1 MKVFNFFA
9 VGFCLLAPVATKVV
23 QIDPSS
29 QQYVDKEGRVKVFHG
44 KLHQIFFYFFFFFF
58 F

>member
-44 KLHQIFFYFFFFFF
+44 KLPQLFFLVLTVA
-58 F
+58 